1 MSRRRHRREDEEPG
15 EEEIMIVP
23 LVDIVF
29 LLLIFFLVTSSF
41 RKPIREWDINL
52 PESTYAAK
60 GKYRNDEMVII
71 FMAKQ
76 DPKSGRVQVW
86 KNLVYAWAKTA
97 TEPAGK
103 EVKENISET
112 ELRTVFMQ
120 AQSRMTR
127 PTIRLEIDRSVP
139 YYAVTEV
146 LDSLYSFNLRDV
158 SFRARDR

>member
-1 MSRRRHRREDEEPG
+1 MISVRRNRRGNDTVDVNMSP
-15 EEEIMIVP
+15 M
-23 LVDIVF
+23 VDMTF

-60 GKYRNDEMVII
+60 GKYRNDEMTIV

-76 DPKSGRVQVW
+76 DAKSGRVQVW
-86 KNLVYAWAKTA
+86 KNLVYAWSKTA
-97 TEPAGK
+97 DEAAGK

-112 ELRTVFMQ
+112 ELRKVFFQ
-120 AQSRMTR
+120 AQGRMTR
-127 PTIRLEIDRSVP
+127 PTVRLEIDRSVP
-139 YYAVTEV
+139 YFAVAEV
-146 LDSLYSFNLRDV
+146 LDSLYSFNLRDI

>member
-1 MSRRRHRREDEEPG
+1 MIRRSHKRDQDEPG

-60 GKYRNDEMVII
+60 GKYRNDEMTII

-76 DPKSGRVQVW
+76 DAKSGRVQVW
-86 KNLVYAWAKTA
+86 KNLVYAWSKTA
-97 TEPAGK
+97 DQAAGK

-112 ELRTVFMQ
+112 ELRKVFFQ
-120 AQSRMTR
+120 AQARMTR
-127 PTIRLEIDRSVP
+127 PTVRLEIDRSVP
-139 YYAVTEV
+139 YFAVAEV
-146 LDSLYSFNLRDV
+146 LDSLYSFNLRDI